1 MQTGIYREKRK
12 NMELKHLR
20 GFGLNESAKGSG
32 TGFILKVE
40 GANTSGDATCTYYLG
55 TGMNYF
61 QFMDRVKEE
70 LGLDVGDM
78 PSDEVDVDFIDPEDI
93 LGIDED
99 FYVNDSPLWVAES
112 KNSKEEFESFST
124 FDTSPYDMVETID
137 SLFTNAKSLMSNLDG
152 NAKDG
157 NFLVSWVLEDP
168 TGRLEALDGY
178 KDFKALLKLIT
189 PEAKASG
196 DKDFLALLNY
206 YRKIKGLI

>member
-1 MQTGIYREKRK
+1 MK
-12 NMELKHLR
+12 LKHLR
-20 GFGLNESAKGSG
+20 GFELNESVKGSG

-40 GANTSGDATCTYYLG
+40 GANIHGDATCMYYLG

-78 PSDEVDVDFIDPEDI
+78 PSDEVDVNFINPEDI
-93 LGIDED
+93 LGVDED
-99 FYVNDSPLWVAES
+99 FYVNDYPLWVAES
-112 KNSKEEFESFST
+112 KGSKEEFEFFSA
-124 FDTSPYDMVETID
+124 FDTSPYDMVETLD
-137 SLFTNAKSLMSNLDG
+137 SLFTNAKSLMSNLSG

-168 TGRLEALDGY
+168 SERLEALDGY
-178 KDFKALLKLIT
+178 RDFKALLKLLAH
-189 PEAKASG
+189 EAKASG

-206 YRKIKGLI
+206 YQKIKGLI